1 MVDKSA
7 FGFDQQD
14 VERWDARQTGQALQ
28 PILAK
33 IGRMNRTS
41 GNIEQIRAQ
50 LENDPDALAGLAH
63 LREVMRESNAGGTGA
78 R

>member
-7 FGFDQQD
+7 FGFDQTD
-14 VERWDARQTGQALQ
+14 VDRWDARQTGQALQ

-33 IGRMNRTS
+33 VGRLNRTD
-41 GNIEQIRAQ
+41 GNSDQIREAIMD
-50 LENDPDALAGLAH
+50 DPDAISGLAH
-63 LREVMRESNAGGTGA
+63 LSELMRAKT

>member
-7 FGFDQQD
+7 FGFDEAD
-14 VERWDARQTGQALQ
+14 VDRWDARQTGQALQ

-33 IGRMNRTS
+33 IGRLNRTG
-41 GNIEQIRAQ
+41 GNIEQLTQQ
-50 LENDPDALAGLAH
+50 LEGDPDALTGLAH
-63 LREVMRESNAGGTGA
+63 LNEMMRSRT

>member
-7 FGFDQQD
+7 FGFDQND
-14 VERWDARQTGQALQ
+14 VDRWDARQTGQALR

-33 IGRMNRTS
+33 IGRMNRTDATD
-41 GNIEQIRAQ
+41 IEMLRTQ
-50 LENDPDALAGLAH
+50 LQDDPDALSGLDH
-63 LREVMRESNAGGTGA
+63 LSSIVKQPAGGSN